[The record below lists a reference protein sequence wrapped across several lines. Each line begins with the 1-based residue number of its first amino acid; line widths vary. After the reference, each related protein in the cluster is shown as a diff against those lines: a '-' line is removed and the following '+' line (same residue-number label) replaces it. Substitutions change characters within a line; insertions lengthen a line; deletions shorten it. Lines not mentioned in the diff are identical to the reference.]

1 MKNKKITNIEIYN
14 KLSTYISFFPNN
26 DCFGK
31 KQKEFIISIFNE
43 INKCLHLVR
52 EDYYIVEQ
60 ESRKLEQTVIS
71 KRQKAC
77 FMNIIRSVEERMFS
91 DAIREFMDYIENYNY
106 KRMFK
111 PVDINQYVMYT
122 LIMEIITDKIL
133 RIL

>member
-14 KLSTYISFFPNN
+14 KLSMYIKLFPDN
-26 DCFGK
+26 DYFGNE
-31 KQKEFIISIFNE
+31 QKECIISIFKE
-43 INKCLHLVR
+43 INKCLQSLE
-52 EDYYIVEQ
+52 EDYFIVEQ
-60 ESRKLEQTVIS
+60 ENRKLEQSVIS

-77 FMNIIRSVEERMFS
+77 FLNIVRSVDEKMFTY
-91 DAIREFMDYIENYNY
+91 AIREFMDFIENYNY

-133 RIL
+133 GIL

>member
-1 MKNKKITNIEIYN
+1 M
-14 KLSTYISFFPNN
+14 
-26 DCFGK
+26 FG
-31 KQKEFIISIFNE
+31 ELFA
-43 INKCLHLVR
+43 R
-52 EDYYIVEQ
+52 TM
-60 ESRKLEQTVIS
+60 TVIS

-91 DAIREFMDYIENYNY
+91 DAIREFMDYIENYNF

-133 RIL
+133 EIL